1 MPTLIL
7 WGEADQLIPVEQAEV
22 WARPIRGATVRIL
35 PGPVT

>member
-22 WARPIRGATVRIL
+22 WARRRHEPWDGKARA
-35 PGPVT
+35 